1 MNIFV
6 ISNSAISERESN
18 GRVLK
23 SILPNIEKNNFLNFY
38 LRGIP
43 EKRKN
48 FSYLH
53 VSDLDAV
60 KSFLTLGVKKPKNH
74 IQYDVDD
81 LDSAFRGH
89 KAKKPFHYFIRNLA
103 WNSSFYKTYKIR
115 NIIDNF
121 KPDVI
126 YLMASDT
133 PFLYKLAR
141 IESNKKNIPLI
152 IYSAEDYPLKKYDYI
167 KQKEQLSFWSK
178 KVISKLYKEAKKA
191 FSQSA
196 NVVFNSKDLMN
207 AYVKEGFIAK
217 GEVIP
222 LPSTFR
228 KCDSKGTTNKNLLY
242 TGNLNYER
250 CTALIEIADVLSSFE
265 NDFILDV
272 YGLCDI
278 EECLKQFN
286 EHRKIEYHGLIEYAE
301 LSKVIQNSRFLVI
314 AEGFSSYNKINFK
327 YSFSTKIADYLLSN
341 KPLVVFGDPEIC
353 SIKYLKSI
361 FPGNVFVSKSELT
374 QNLPILIQH
383 SRWNNDKYSMIQS
396 IFGYNNVNK
405 KITELFLN
413 ATNNE
418 KI

>member
-23 SILPNIEKNNFLNFY
+23 SILPNLEENNFLNFY

-48 FSYLH
+48 FSYIH
-53 VSDLDAV
+53 VSDLDAI
-60 KSFLTLGVKKPKNH
+60 KSFLTFGIKKPKNH
-74 IQYDVDD
+74 IQYDVDE
-81 LDSAFRGH
+81 LESAFRGH

-178 KVISKLYKEAKKA
+178 RVISKLYKEAKKV

-196 NVVFNSKDLMN
+196 NAVFNSKDLMN

-222 LPSTFR
+222 LPRIFR
-228 KCDSKGTTNKNLLY
+228 KCDSKRTTNKNLLY
-242 TGNLNYER
+242 AGNLNYER
-250 CTALIEIADVLSSFE
+250 CTALIEIAD
-265 NDFILDV
+265 
-272 YGLCDI
+272 
-278 EECLKQFN
+278 
-286 EHRKIEYHGLIEYAE
+286 
-301 LSKVIQNSRFLVI
+301 FL
-314 AEGFSSYNKINFK
+314 
-327 YSFSTKIADYLLSN
+327 L
-341 KPLVVFGDPEIC
+341 
-353 SIKYLKSI
+353 
-361 FPGNVFVSKSELT
+361 
-374 QNLPILIQH
+374 
-383 SRWNNDKYSMIQS
+383 
-396 IFGYNNVNK
+396 
-405 KITELFLN
+405 
-413 ATNNE
+413 
-418 KI
+418 